1 MLFDLIDGDLPLCA
15 VAAVLF
21 SSVGS
26 VAPKE
31 VQVEVSAKI
40 KRIFP
45 FLCAL
50 SFDRLWPLSLSEVAA
65 AICSSLA
72 AK

>member
-1 MLFDLIDGDLPLCA
+1 MFDLIDGDLPLCA

-31 VQVEVSAKI
+31 VSAKI

-50 SFDRLWPLSLSEVAA
+50 SFDRLWPLSLSAVAA